1 MKKLAKWLGR
11 VLLLRLLLWAL
22 VAASAAFIV
31 VTLAQLSDDYA
42 RAGSLGGLWHAEWR
56 DGRALRDVF
65 GGGVFQFLFLVVGWS
80 AYFRLRLRE
89 LGQLR
94 LRRSE
99 QKYRNIINHA
109 GEAIFLLDARGRVLE
124 WNKKSEDLFHRPR
137 RNVLGRRLQ
146 DVSPELDLDVAQI
159 FSDVVKARRSL
170 AFEVALPVEGVAPR
184 LLTMIF
190 SAIQPGSG
198 PLADREPTFVVI
210 ARDITSEKQFESR
223 LSETEKLVGIG
234 QLAAGIAHQLNTP
247 LGAILLSAQMLEDAA
262 RTEDEQDDI
271 RRIIRQT
278 EQCRGIIKGLLN
290 FARPTGTERGRL
302 DLADIARDT
311 VYLMEK
317 NLKVAGIEVGITA
330 RTEPWVYGNRNELEQ
345 VVFNLLVNA
354 MDAMAAQGHGE
365 GGGNGGRIDIEVA
378 DGGPGELR
386 LTIADTGPGIPE
398 ATRASIF
405 LPFFTTKDYGKGTGL
420 GLSIVARIVHEH
432 GGRIELREHAGPGAI
447 FDLWLPRARDGGVHG
462 GVQVALIED
471 GDGDE
476 PTAGPGGEAEGAG
489 HGHSPTHTRDAER

>member
-1 MKKLAKWLGR
+1 MKTLAKWLGR

-22 VAASAAFIV
+22 LASSLVFVA
-31 VTLAQLSDDYA
+31 VTLARLNDDYLA
-42 RAGSLGGLWHAEWR
+42 AGSLRGLLRAEWR
-56 DGRALRDVF
+56 EGRALREVF
-65 GGGVFQFLFLVVGWS
+65 GGGVFQFLTLVVGWS

-109 GEAIFLLDARGRVLE
+109 GEAIFLLDAHGRVLE
-124 WNKKSEDLFHRPR
+124 WNKKSEDLFRHPR
-137 RNVLGRRLQ
+137 RNALGRRLQ
-146 DVSPELDLDVAQI
+146 DVAPQLALDVEGI
-159 FSDVVKARRSL
+159 FSDVNKARRSL
-170 AFEVALPVEGVAPR
+170 AFEVPLPSDGAAPR
-184 LLTMIF
+184 LLAMTF
-190 SAIQPGSG
+190 SGIRPGSG
-198 PLADREPTFVVI
+198 PLADRETTFVVI

-247 LGAILLSAQMLEDAA
+247 LGAILLSAQMLEEAA
-262 RTEDEQDDI
+262 HSEDEQDDI

-302 DLADIARDT
+302 DLAEAVRDT

-317 NLKVAGIEVGITA
+317 NLKVAGIDVNVTA

-345 VVFNLLVNA
+345 VIFNLLVNA
-354 MDAMAAQGHGE
+354 MDAMEHA
-365 GGGNGGRIDIEVA
+365 GGGGRLDLEVA
-378 DGGPGELR
+378 DGGAGELR
-386 LTIADTGPGIPE
+386 LSVADSGPGVPE
-398 ATRASIF
+398 SARANIF

-432 GGRIELREHAGPGAI
+432 GGRIELRDHHGPGAI
-447 FDLWLPRARDGGVHG
+447 FDVWLPRAREGDGH
-462 GVQVALIED
+462 VALIED
-471 GDGDE
+471 GDGEMDE
-476 PTAGPGGEAEGAG
+476 AT
-489 HGHSPTHTRDAER
+489 